1 MFCKK
6 YATWE
11 YFRHGEVIPKWVCER
26 GERVTNQ
33 VFSIFK
39 LKIKQREGAWE
50 HGVQVGVRNLV
61 FMVACF
67 NLAC

>member
-1 MFCKK
+1 MQI
-6 YATWE
+6 WE
-11 YFRHGEVIPKWVCER
+11 YFGHEEVNPKWVCER

-33 VFSIFK
+33 IFSIFK

-50 HGVQVGVRNLV
+50 HGVKNIV

-67 NLAC
+67 NFAC